1 MDECIAVAQRASMD
15 NKNSLPQ
22 MGIDPMPLA
31 FKASEI
37 EPVPLAFEAS
47 VTTAAPVVLH
57 YTNGGT
63 QM

>member
-1 MDECIAVAQRASMD
+1 MG

-22 MGIDPMPLA
+22 MGIDPMLLA